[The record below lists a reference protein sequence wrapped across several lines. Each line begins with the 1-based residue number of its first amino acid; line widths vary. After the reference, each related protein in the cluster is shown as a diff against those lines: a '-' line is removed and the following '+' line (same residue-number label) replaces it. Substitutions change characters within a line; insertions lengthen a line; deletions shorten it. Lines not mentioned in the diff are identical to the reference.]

1 MQKQINNIYTLHC
14 LPFYKTLPEKTTFEN
29 PDNINKLLN
38 MSELEDD
45 NYADQDCDCEGECNC
60 AANKAWHED
69 PVHDHNRI
77 EAQILADK

>member
-1 MQKQINNIYTLHC
+1 
-14 LPFYKTLPEKTTFEN
+14 
-29 PDNINKLLN
+29 
-38 MSELEDD
+38 MSENEDD